1 MGNLCAIYQQSIFN
15 TPLGKFFRSPFF
27 GVIETLSTTGLL
39 TRDTFNTIANHQDLL
54 VLTDVLDRLS
64 SEGLLTGDA
73 GQIHRDF
80 VAKHQEPVAVSC
92 ALEHLRRNN
101 VSLTGNAGE
110 ANFNAIAKHQRPFDV
125 ASALTTL
132 SSEGVLTDDAAAQA
146 TFNAIIAGHQAPS
159 GVANALNPLHSVGEP
174 VGLDDAFGRTAEQGT
189 SVPVVAHTTT
199 IIPQSFFGAVRPPVN
214 TTPEVDEMQF
224 TGLRS

>member
-64 SEGLLTGDA
+64 SEGL
-73 GQIHRDF
+73 
-80 VAKHQEPVAVSC
+80 
-92 ALEHLRRNN
+92 
-101 VSLTGNAGE
+101 
-110 ANFNAIAKHQRPFDV
+110 
-125 ASALTTL
+125 
-132 SSEGVLTDDAAAQA
+132 LTDDAAAQA

-224 TGLRS
+224 TGPRS

>member
-64 SEGLLTGDA
+64 SEGLLT
-73 GQIHRDF
+73 
-80 VAKHQEPVAVSC
+80 
-92 ALEHLRRNN
+92 
-101 VSLTGNAGE
+101 
-110 ANFNAIAKHQRPFDV
+110 
-125 ASALTTL
+125 
-132 SSEGVLTDDAAAQA
+132 DDAAAQA

-174 VGLDDAFGRTAEQGT
+174 VGLDDAFA
-189 SVPVVAHTTT
+189 
-199 IIPQSFFGAVRPPVN
+199 
-214 TTPEVDEMQF
+214 
-224 TGLRS
+224 